1 MPAKK
6 SAAKKKPVAKKKPAA
21 KKKSAAKKSSKKAS
35 KSGITW
41 LQHVK
46 NTYNKHNC
54 KLGEAMK
61 MAKKTWPAV
70 KNGKKVQ
77 TGGEER
83 L

>member
-35 KSGITW
+35 KPGITW

-46 NTYNKHNC
+46 NTRKKYNC

-61 MAKKTWPAV
+61 KAKVTWAAAKKGGV
-70 KNGKKVQ
+70 LQ